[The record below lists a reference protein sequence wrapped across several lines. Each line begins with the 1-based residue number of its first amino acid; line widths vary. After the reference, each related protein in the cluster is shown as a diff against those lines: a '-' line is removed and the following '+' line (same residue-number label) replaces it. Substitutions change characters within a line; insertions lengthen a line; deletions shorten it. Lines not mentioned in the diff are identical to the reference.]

1 MFRVIFPIIFSAMAV
16 GQMRLLHITFILI
29 NFFFFSKN
37 FHIIKRFKFFYFNS
51 SFAPSTAKAKVA
63 AISILEILDR
73 KPAIDATDNEGKD
86 RPTPVKGGAKFRKV
100 RFNYPERPDV
110 NILRGL
116 DLSIYA
122 GKTIALVG
130 PSGSGKSTVVALLLR
145 WYDVNSGKVEAERVD
160 IRDWN
165 LEYLR
170 SNLALVGQ
178 EPVLFDLTIGENIA
192 YGKEG
197 CSQEEI
203 EEAAKGANIYDF
215 IMSLPNKYDTRVGEK
230 GTQLSGGQK
239 QRIAIARALIR
250 SPKLLLLDEATSA
263 LDSESEKVV
272 QNALDKAS
280 KGRTT
285 LTIAHRL
292 STIQDAD
299 LILVCKKGKIV
310 EGGNHME
317 LISQQGLYYKL
328 VNKQTLMKKK

>member
-1 MFRVIFPIIFSAMAV
+1 MLRVLFAVVFSAMAV
-16 GQMRLLHITFILI
+16 GQMRLLEHLFSYSV
-29 NFFFFSKN
+29 FDYFFFSKK
-37 FHIIKRFKFFYFNS
+37 ISILIFFFAFNS
-51 SFAPSTAKAKVA
+51 TFAPNTAKAKVA
-63 AISILEILDR
+63 AISIFEVLDR
-73 KPAIDATDNEGKD
+73 KPEIDATDNEGKD
-86 RPTPVKGGAKFRKV
+86 RPTPVKGEAKFEGV
-100 RFNYPERPDV
+100 HFNYPARPDV
-110 NILRGL
+110 HILRGL
-116 DLSIYA
+116 DMSIYS

-130 PSGSGKSTVVALLLR
+130 SSGSGKSTVIALLLR
-145 WYDVNSGKVEAERVD
+145 WYDVNSGKVDVEKVD
-160 IRDWN
+160 VKNWN

-170 SNLALVGQ
+170 SNISLVGQ

-203 EEAAKGANIYDF
+203 EQASKNANIYNF
-215 IMSLPNKYDTRVGEK
+215 ITSLPDKYDTRVGEK

-280 KGRTT
+280 KNRTT

-299 LILVCKKGKIV
+299 LILVCKKGKII
-310 EGGNHME
+310 ESGKHME
-317 LISQQGLYYKL
+317 LISQQGLYYEL
-328 VNKQTLMKKK
+328 VNKQTLIKKK